1 MRRDGFITH
10 IFLAG
15 VRGVV
20 RGADRSIGRWAMPAG
35 LVGVPNPYFSFPSFP
50 VFGGGPNG
58 WGKTWECL
66 LKDTLTL
73 DVYLIQ
79 HMDQL
84 HCLSPDIWDHLLL

>member
-35 LVGVPNPYFSFPSFP
+35 LAGVPNPYFSFPSFP

-58 WGKTWECL
+58 WGKTWEWLSYRLSL
-66 LKDTLTL
+66 LRSGNHLFIFI
-73 DVYLIQ
+73 YLYYLYI
-79 HMDQL
+79 L
-84 HCLSPDIWDHLLL
+84 RVLLCQ